1 MTKRGVTARPTRLRL
16 PEELSGAFTGV
27 VIGTFGAALDF
38 AELQFFRQLPK
49 SAVNKVVLADQRQL
63 AAFLDAQP
71 PLRRL
76 NRAYIASP
84 VRSPHAHH
92 PKYVMLVGPEE
103 GRLFVGSGN
112 LSIGG
117 YAGPGECFTAH
128 EWKAEDTN
136 GDPSP
141 FGAVRELIESMIEI
155 GWVDAVTRERIRD
168 VFKSA
173 TWVPTSGGTDCA
185 VIHNQAKSLLD
196 QFKER
201 VGDADV
207 LEIVA
212 AAPFHDKRADAI
224 RQIVRELKPQ
234 RFKLLVQEG
243 MTRLDVGALKS
254 ALSNVPSIEI
264 IEAAAPHPYPA
275 VLLHTKF
282 VLARTREFD
291 LLLQGSANLSR
302 VALCESGING
312 NVEITNIL
320 RGAPKKFDTILESL
334 DLTIRPDG
342 FDTFQA
348 DDEWG
353 DDQDNEPTSAG
364 PSNVTWSP
372 PVLRGELP
380 SSFSRDIVIR
390 VGSRTFS
397 PMSISWETI
406 GDVLHFSAEFDD
418 ADASSID
425 LARNIEIIDSAG
437 AQWCVYPY
445 HLNSLLRL
453 SASGGRAELLQE
465 SGELDLRD
473 KELEDLVA
481 ELDRVLI
488 VDGKSLWRLAH
499 PGSHQSETEISS
511 DDTALRYEELDWSK
525 LGALPQLRQYES
537 AAHRALL
544 APTELGLILQ
554 SLTNRFRTDA
564 GVVSTQGGDLDEVG
578 DLGDEP
584 DSENPDEVDDQS
596 DFDDEDD
603 VVSRRTAPRQ
613 RVRRL
618 WRNFINRFVKGLADE
633 DFIKTVG
640 SSVIIPSYVVFN
652 HLCRRLRVTDL
663 VDADFLTEAQT
674 TLWSFM
680 WGNEMHDGYLAGLT
694 PEELD
699 VARKILSDHD
709 DLPVMIAAVDDA
721 WWHVWD
727 NGLEVSV
734 LRSAWRNFLESN
746 FWEPSTDVIRR
757 AANAAIR
764 CEGNIDQLFDDL
776 YSLAAHIENGE
787 LLRSFA
793 TCLGVSIL
801 DIRQVRETVMR
812 SGVRTNCD
820 MFRVDGLEL
829 TPELAGQALALWHQL
844 EPDAEYLRLQ
854 TEHATAVID
863 LEANDGFFFDRLS
876 GLDVPLELGERTVPQ
891 WEQRLEVLLNA
902 S

>member
-1 MTKRGVTARPTRLRL
+1 
-16 PEELSGAFTGV
+16 
-27 VIGTFGAALDF
+27 
-38 AELQFFRQLPK
+38 
-49 SAVNKVVLADQRQL
+49 
-63 AAFLDAQP
+63 
-71 PLRRL
+71 
-76 NRAYIASP
+76 
-84 VRSPHAHH
+84 
-92 PKYVMLVGPEE
+92 
-103 GRLFVGSGN
+103 
-112 LSIGG
+112 
-117 YAGPGECFTAH
+117 
-128 EWKAEDTN
+128 
-136 GDPSP
+136 
-141 FGAVRELIESMIEI
+141 
-155 GWVDAVTRERIRD
+155 
-168 VFKSA
+168 
-173 TWVPTSGGTDCA
+173 
-185 VIHNQAKSLLD
+185 
-196 QFKER
+196 
-201 VGDADV
+201 
-207 LEIVA
+207 
-212 AAPFHDKRADAI
+212 
-224 RQIVRELKPQ
+224 
-234 RFKLLVQEG
+234 
-243 MTRLDVGALKS
+243 
-254 ALSNVPSIEI
+254 
-264 IEAAAPHPYPA
+264 
-275 VLLHTKF
+275 
-282 VLARTREFD
+282 
-291 LLLQGSANLSR
+291 
-302 VALCESGING
+302 
-312 NVEITNIL
+312 
-320 RGAPKKFDTILESL
+320 
-334 DLTIRPDG
+334 
-342 FDTFQA
+342 
-348 DDEWG
+348 
-353 DDQDNEPTSAG
+353 
-364 PSNVTWSP
+364 
-372 PVLRGELP
+372 
-380 SSFSRDIVIR
+380 
-390 VGSRTFS
+390 
-397 PMSISWETI
+397 
-406 GDVLHFSAEFDD
+406 
-418 ADASSID
+418 
-425 LARNIEIIDSAG
+425 
-437 AQWCVYPY
+437 
-445 HLNSLLRL
+445 
-453 SASGGRAELLQE
+453 
-465 SGELDLRD
+465 
-473 KELEDLVA
+473 
-481 ELDRVLI
+481 
-488 VDGKSLWRLAH
+488 
-499 PGSHQSETEISS
+499 
-511 DDTALRYEELDWSK
+511 
-525 LGALPQLRQYES
+525 
-537 AAHRALL
+537 
-544 APTELGLILQ
+544 
-554 SLTNRFRTDA
+554 
-564 GVVSTQGGDLDEVG
+564 VVSTQGGDLDEVG

-584 DSENPDEVDDQS
+584 DSENPDEVDDES

-618 WRNFINRFVKGLADE
+618 WRNFINRFVIGLADE